1 VASDAGNLCVRDVA
15 YAVAQENLFPDP
27 SLATVAAWRASSSS
41 KVTLTRGSKV
51 TPMATKYR

>member
-1 VASDAGNLCVRDVA
+1 VRDVA